1 MYISPETVFVS
12 EKWLPDG
19 FYRGRVKE
27 ELVARCDEVGLP
39 HVIEIV
45 DRPLNRDLSFY
56 IEHLEEIQG
65 IWSLLYDDI
74 SQTTYVFFESLAD
87 ATLARLLL

>member
-1 MYISPETVFVS
+1 MYVAPETVFVS

-19 FYRGRVKE
+19 YYLGRVEE
-27 ELVARCDEVGLP
+27 ELVARSAEIGLP

-65 IWSLLYDDI
+65 IWSLLYDGV